1 MTAEFSAVGLPGL
14 PSLYSQP
21 PEASAHVAGPA
32 HAVPGGHR
40 PPLAV
45 AAAAVKPTEHRV
57 TPACRSATPLRSGAE
72 QLYRLWQASGTA
84 GTAVATVVTTAGSAA
99 AAPSGDSAP

>member
-1 MTAEFSAVGLPGL
+1 MQCPAVTAHRL
-14 PSLYSQP
+14 PSP
-21 PEASAHVAGPA
+21 P
-32 HAVPGGHR
+32 R
-40 PPLAV
+40 
-45 AAAAVKPTEHRV
+45 AVKPTEQRV